1 MLPLSEL
8 QNILTKVFKIPSVDL
23 TNYTEEAH
31 SKNKELETY
40 LIEKGIV
47 TEEKLYT
54 AIAEEYHVEFIS
66 LKGKEIVK
74 TALLEI
80 PEAFAEAHSI
90 IAYDTDENAIQVAMS
105 DPTDIQTVEFVR
117 RKTSKNVLIS
127 LATPRD
133 IKEAMRHYHTDL
145 AEDLSQPILSHNDD
159 LEKAAEELPIVNIV
173 RTILE
178 HSVFESASDIHIEPT
193 ESEVVVRFRI
203 DGELREM
210 MRLPK
215 AVQNGIV
222 ARIKI
227 LSHLKIDEHM
237 IPQDGRF
244 KTTVEDRPLSFRVS
258 IIPVYDGEKIVMRLL
273 HEGDKPLTLEEL
285 GFLPEVKIIVEEA
298 ITKPHGMVLVTGPTG
313 SGKTT
318 TLYSI
323 LGILNQSDVNICTI
337 EDPIEYH
344 VAGINQSQINPK
356 AGFTFASGLRAF
368 LRQDPDIIMVGEIR
382 DKETAEIGIH
392 AAMTGHLVLSTL
404 HTNDAPTTIPRL
416 LDMDIPP
423 FLVAFTAN
431 IIIAQRLVRKI
442 CPHCTT
448 SFELEARELKQLQ
461 NLIDKDT
468 LISLLERQH
477 IELSD
482 QEKQFQSMTFFRGA
496 GCARCNKSGYKGRV
510 GIYEVL
516 LVDDGLMKLINAKA
530 NASEIKEYALGAG
543 MITLLQDGIVKAKLG
558 ITTIEEVLSSTKE

>member
-1 MLPLSEL
+1 MIPLSEL
-8 QNILTKVFKIPSVDL
+8 QTILTKVFKIPSSDL
-23 TNYTEEAH
+23 TNYTEEAN
-31 SKNKELETY
+31 SKHKELETY
-40 LIEKGIV
+40 LIEKGIIS
-47 TEEKLYT
+47 EEKLYT
-54 AIAEEYHVEFIS
+54 AIAEEYHIEFVS
-66 LKGKEIVK
+66 LKGKEIIK
-74 TALLEI
+74 EALLEI
-80 PEAFAEAHSI
+80 PEAFAEAHNI
-90 IAYDTDENAIQVAMS
+90 IAYSMDDNTLHIAMS
-105 DPTDIQTVEFVR
+105 DPTDIQTIEFVR
-117 RKTSKNVLIS
+117 RKTNKNILIT

-133 IKEAMRHYHTDL
+133 IKEAMRHYHTNL
-145 AEDLSQPILSHNDD
+145 AEDLNQPILSHTDD

-193 ESEVVVRFRI
+193 ENEVVVRFRI

-244 KTTVEDRPLSFRVS
+244 KTTVEDKPLSFRVS

-285 GFLPEVKIIVEEA
+285 GFLPEVKIMVEEA

-323 LGILNQSDVNICTI
+323 LGMLNQTDVNICTI

-461 NLIDKDT
+461 DLIDKET
-468 LISLLERQH
+468 LVSLLERQN
-477 IELSD
+477 IELNE

-496 GCARCNKSGYKGRV
+496 GCARCNNSGYKGRV

-516 LVDDGLMKLINAKA
+516 LVDDELMKLINTKA

>member
-8 QNILTKVFKIPSVDL
+8 QNILTKVFKIPASDL
-23 TNYTEEAH
+23 DNYTEEAN
-31 SKNKELETY
+31 SKHKELETY
-40 LIEKGIV
+40 LIEKGILN
-47 TEEKLYT
+47 EEKLYA
-54 AIAEEYHVEFIS
+54 AIAEEYHTEFVS
-66 LKGKEIVK
+66 LKGKEILK
-74 TALLEI
+74 EALLEI

-90 IAYDTDENAIQVAMS
+90 IAYDRDDNTIHIAMS

-117 RKTSKNVLIS
+117 RKTNKNVLVT
-127 LATPRD
+127 LAAPRD
-133 IKEAMRHYHTDL
+133 IKEAMRHYHTNL
-145 AEDLSQPILSHNDD
+145 AEDLNQPILSHTDD

-193 ESEVVVRFRI
+193 ETEVVVRFRI

-285 GFLPEVKIIVEEA
+285 GFLPEVKVMVEEA

-323 LGILNQSDVNICTI
+323 LGMLNQADVNICTI

-442 CPHCTT
+442 CPYCKA

-461 NLIDKDT
+461 DLIDKET
-468 LISLLERQH
+468 LVSLLERQN
-477 IELSD
+477 IELNE
-482 QEKQFQSMTFFRGA
+482 QEKLFQSMTFFRGA
-496 GCARCNKSGYKGRV
+496 GCARCNSSGYKGRV

-516 LVDDGLMKLINAKA
+516 LIDDELMKLINAKA
-530 NASEIKEYALGAG
+530 NASEIKEYALKAG
-543 MITLLQDGIVKAKLG
+543 MVTLLQDGIVKAKLG